1 MWITSLYWAVWTWDH
16 ISTSFL
22 LKPDFPG
29 ISHYHS
35 MMPWKT
41 AKRSLIVFLLIW
53 VALDWNRL
61 WAFTAPRSR
70 LLVVL
75 DLDETLLHAS
85 LSKDESWS
93 WLKNPRL
100 WQAAK
105 IDFEA
110 KGQGLV
116 LGLTEEIPLYVSL
129 RPGAKEF
136 VSWLKSK
143 ENEIEIA
150 VYTAGTRQYAS
161 QSVELLGLDG
171 YPCLYRDECIP
182 FGLPL
187 AKDLKKFREDLSRVV
202 LVDNSK
208 KSFWLQPKNGLL
220 VSDWDGTNINDQELT
235 RVKQELLG
243 LLDLDDVRPVL
254 NIKSGEASPDLRLLL
269 IIVVLIVIGAGYWLV
284 ASQF

>member
-1 MWITSLYWAVWTWDH
+1 MKMV
-16 ISTSFL
+16 
-22 LKPDFPG
+22 
-29 ISHYHS
+29 
-35 MMPWKT
+35 
-41 AKRSLIVFLLIW
+41 AKRSFLVFLIIW
-53 VALDWNRL
+53 GLTFDWKPP
-61 WAFTAPRSR
+61 WAFTTSRSR

-85 LSKDESWS
+85 LSNDESWS

-100 WQAAK
+100 WQPAK

-129 RPGAKEF
+129 RPGAKDF
-136 VSWLKSK
+136 VSWLKRK

-150 VYTAGTRQYAS
+150 VYTAGTQQYAS

-220 VSDWDGTNINDQELT
+220 VSDWDGTNFNDQELT

-243 LLDLDDVRPVL
+243 LLELDDVRPVL
-254 NIKSGEASPDLRLLL
+254 NSKSGEASPDLRLLV
-269 IIVVLIVIGAGYWLV
+269 IFIVLIVIGGYWLV